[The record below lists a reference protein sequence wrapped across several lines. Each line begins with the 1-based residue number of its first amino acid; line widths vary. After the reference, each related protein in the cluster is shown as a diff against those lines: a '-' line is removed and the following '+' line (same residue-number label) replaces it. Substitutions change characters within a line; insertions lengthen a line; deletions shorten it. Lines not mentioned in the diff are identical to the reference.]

1 MQEKQG
7 VAHCASTFA
16 SDGCPP
22 TTVYAAPVFVP
33 VTMNTDDLP
42 LQELYDHPDLVDI
55 ISAQEFGLEQTAHDR
70 LLLCVVVSAAES
82 SLRELEELIAPIG
95 ALTPCVAC
103 IEEDGMLTVRTE
115 GRQFRVPAEE
125 NTGAFLAT
133 MQAQAL
139 PLPAVL
145 AALTTWCTGYGCTLC
160 WEAAQ

>member
-1 MQEKQG
+1 MQEKRG

-22 TTVYAAPVFVP
+22 AVVYAAPVFVP
-33 VTMNTDDLP
+33 VTMDTDDLP
-42 LQELYDHPDLVDI
+42 LQELYDHPDFVDI
-55 ISAQEFGLEQTAHDR
+55 ISAREFGLEQTAHDR

-82 SLRELEELIAPIG
+82 SLRELAGMIAPVG
-95 ALTPCVAC
+95 ALTPCAVC
-103 IEEDGMLTVRTE
+103 TEEGGTLTVRAE
-115 GRQFRVPAEE
+115 GGQCRVPAEE
-125 NTGAFLAT
+125 NAGVFLTA
-133 MQAQAL
+133 MQAL